1 LVKHKLFIY
10 LFIYLLQLGFQP
22 MVVGNKI
29 VLKQERDS
37 TKEKQYKKQYKNIDY
52 TKQKTKL
59 QNRKQT

>member
-1 LVKHKLFIY
+1 
-10 LFIYLLQLGFQP
+10 